1 MTCDSLH
8 QLSQQRSKKTMLAC
22 RLLLLLLSLTCV
34 SGFLQTSSFGPGHT
48 FDARFRTVKSLSSLR
63 SSRVNAGKFGFDRVT
78 RMSGGGED
86 EKPTIGFLGMGIMG
100 VPMALNLL
108 KAGFKV
114 TVWNRS
120 EDKCKDCIKA
130 GAASCKTPAEVFAV
144 HCAAKKPTILN
155 PALPQ
160 F

>member
-1 MTCDSLH
+1 
-8 QLSQQRSKKTMLAC
+8 MLAC
-22 RLLLLLLSLTCV
+22 RFLSLLLTLTCAL
-34 SGFLQTSSFGPGHT
+34 GFLHTNNFGVGHT
-48 FDARFRTVKSLSSLR
+48 RDARFRTAKSISSLR
-63 SSRVNAGKFGFDRVT
+63 SSRVNAGKFNFFRVT

-120 EDKCKDCIKA
+120 EDKCKHCIKA

-144 HCAAKKPTILN
+144 YSATEKCDN
-155 PALPQ
+155 S
-160 F
+160 